1 MRFTTSC
8 GLRKP
13 FLVIV
18 AFASLGQL
26 CTSLIAQTVSF
37 TEYPI
42 PTAASQPSRIATGSD
57 GALWFTE
64 FTGNKIGRSTTAG
77 VITEFTVPTAASQPT
92 GIASGPDGALWF
104 TEQATSKIGRTP

>member
-42 PTAASQPSRIATGSD
+42 PTAGSQPSRIATGSD

-92 GIASGPDGALWF
+92 GSQPAETAPSGF
-104 TEQATSKIGRTP
+104 TEQIAK